1 MDSKIIIYLQLLQFY
16 NQSNQSMNV
25 KNAEI
30 SLILKKAG
38 ISPSPQ
44 RIAIL
49 RFMVEH
55 RCHPSVDNIY
65 TALSVEIPSLSRTT
79 VYNTLWLL
87 VEKGVIIGLDID
99 RSNTRF
105 DYSESEH
112 AHFRCLKCETIYDV
126 PLEKRCS
133 QMLQPGFQIK
143 TVSINYIGICSNCN
157 NIQNQ
162 TDKNA

>member
-1 MDSKIIIYLQLLQFY
+1 MD
-16 NQSNQSMNV
+16 V
-25 KNAEI
+25 KNADI

-65 TALSVEIPSLSRTT
+65 TALSTEIPSLSRTT

-99 RSNTRF
+99 RANTRF

-126 PLEKRCS
+126 PLEQQHP
-133 QMLQPGFQIK
+133 QMPKPGFQIR
-143 TVSINYIGICSNCN
+143 TVSINYTGICCNCSNN
-157 NIQNQ
+157 RNL